1 MRGILIPA
9 VSSAVCILM
18 ANSFV
23 IPWSVVFRI
32 GVCLEARSFSRF
44 EVQSPGRYSFPP
56 HFTPAIA
63 HPASSLFS
71 PSTCVL
77 FSNNIL
83 ASLVTHPNLVYPAG
97 LNIYSRA
104 HAKRLFGRRLIFGIR
119 NCKCTSADQMGRK
132 AVMGVGR
139 VMCVSAPVLIS
150 YDFKEGGKMSVDE
163 KRNREA
169 YGPSA
174 HEKT

>member
-1 MRGILIPA
+1 
-9 VSSAVCILM
+9 
-18 ANSFV
+18 
-23 IPWSVVFRI
+23 
-32 GVCLEARSFSRF
+32 
-44 EVQSPGRYSFPP
+44 
-56 HFTPAIA
+56 
-63 HPASSLFS
+63 
-71 PSTCVL
+71 
-77 FSNNIL
+77 
-83 ASLVTHPNLVYPAG
+83 
-97 LNIYSRA
+97 
-104 HAKRLFGRRLIFGIR
+104 
-119 NCKCTSADQMGRK
+119 MGRK